1 MARVLRPALLL
12 AALACALLV
21 AGCGDVEEDSAV
33 VADTEGIYLTID
45 DLKYQV
51 QISRYM
57 NPSDVED
64 RSYFVGLPEGTA
76 RPAADETWFGVF
88 IRVQNQTDRTI
99 APANDFAIVD
109 TQENVFRPIP
119 LDTSVNVFAYEP
131 APIGPRSLIP
141 QPDSVPA
148 EGTVQGSLLLFKV
161 KTSSLQNR
169 PLEFRFR
176 RGSGETGIVDLDV

>member
-1 MARVLRPALLL
+1 MGRLTRFGLLL
-12 AALACALLV
+12 AALACALLGS
-21 AGCGDVEEDSAV
+21 GCGDAEDDTAP
-33 VADTEGIYLTID
+33 VADTEGIYLDVD

-76 RPAADETWFGVF
+76 QPAGDETWFGVF
-88 IRVQNQTDRTI
+88 IRVQNQTDRAI
-99 APANDFAIVD
+99 APANDFQIVD
-109 TQENVFRPIP
+109 TQENVYRPIP
-119 LDTSVNVFAYEP
+119 LDTNVNHFAYRP
-131 APIGPRSLIP
+131 DPVGPKSLIP
-141 QPDSVPA
+141 QPDSVVA
-148 EGTVQGSLLLFKV
+148 EGTVQGALLLFKV

-176 RGSGETGIVDLDV
+176 RGSGQGGVVDLDV